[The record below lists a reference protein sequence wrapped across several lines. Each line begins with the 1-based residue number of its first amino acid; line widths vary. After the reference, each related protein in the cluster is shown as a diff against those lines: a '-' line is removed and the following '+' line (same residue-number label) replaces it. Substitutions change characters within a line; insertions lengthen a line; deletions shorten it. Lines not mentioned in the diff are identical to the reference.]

1 MLFGV
6 YVKCYTDCIENK
18 RMIEQSLPFSFFR
31 SCVPKPDVS
40 FSVTFELDK
49 DISSFGTST
58 SFLIFL
64 INCSSFILF
73 NNLSSFM
80 LSSDSNATD

>member
-6 YVKCYTDCIENK
+6 YVKNCTDIIENN
-18 RMIEQSLPFSFFR
+18 RIEQFLPFSFFS
-31 SCVPKPDVS
+31 SCIPNPDVS
-40 FSVTFELDK
+40 FSVTFESDK

-64 INCSSFILF
+64 INCSSFIFF